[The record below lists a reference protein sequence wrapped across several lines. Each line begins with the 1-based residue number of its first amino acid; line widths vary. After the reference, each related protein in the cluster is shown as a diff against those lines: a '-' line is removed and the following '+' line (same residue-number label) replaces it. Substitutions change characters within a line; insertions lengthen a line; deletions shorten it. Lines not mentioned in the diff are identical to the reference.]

1 MEGGGQRV
9 LENRA
14 VKALRRPANWVQ
26 PAKYGVVGAI
36 GYFVNLGVY
45 SLLLNLANLY
55 YPLAAIGA
63 FTVAVSN
70 NYLLNR
76 YWTFRDERGHFAYQG
91 MRFLLVSIVSL
102 GANLLVLHL
111 LVQAGWGKI
120 VSQAAAVV
128 LVTPLNFLGNKLWS
142 FRR

>member
-1 MEGGGQRV
+1 MNYKRDNITS
-9 LENRA
+9 LSTW
-14 VKALRRPANWVQ
+14 LRYPANWVQ
-26 PAKYGVVGAI
+26 LAKYLVVGAI
-36 GYFVNLGVY
+36 GYIVNLGVY
-45 SLLLNLANLY
+45 SLLLNLANLNY
-55 YPLAAIGA
+55 LLAAIGA

-111 LVQAGWGKI
+111 LVEAGWGKI

-128 LVTPLNFLGNKLWS
+128 LVTPLNFVGNRFWS